1 VISVSQRRLRI
12 SISSV
17 FSIALILFSCAARAQ
32 DLQRLTT
39 ATREQLD
46 VVKVIVAQE
55 SAWNK
60 GDIEG
65 FAQAYK
71 DSPDILFVTNT
82 VNRGFAGMVAAY
94 RRDFPNKAAM
104 GTLSFSDLE
113 VHPLDENFA
122 VVIGKYHLERGK
134 KDGGNAEGMFSLVME
149 KTEQGWKIVV
159 DHTTG

>member
-1 VISVSQRRLRI
+1 VSQRRLFFATFFL
-12 SISSV
+12 V
-17 FSIALILFSCAARAQ
+17 FISCAARAQ
-32 DLQRLTT
+32 DLQQLTT

-46 VVKVIVAQE
+46 VVKVLVSQE
-55 SAWNK
+55 AAWNK

-71 DSPDILFVTNT
+71 DSPDILFVTNS
-82 VNRGFAGMVAAY
+82 VNRGFAGIVAAY
-94 RRDFPNKAAM
+94 RRDFPSKAAM

-134 KDGGNAEGMFSLVME
+134 KDGGNAEGMFSLVLE
-149 KTEQGWKIVV
+149 KTDQGWKIVV
-159 DHTTG
+159 DHTTS

>member
-1 VISVSQRRLRI
+1 VSLRRLRI
-12 SISSV
+12 SASSIFAFV
-17 FSIALILFSCAARAQ
+17 LILISCAARAQ
-32 DLQRLTT
+32 DLQQLTT

-46 VVKVIVAQE
+46 VVKVLIAQE

-71 DSPDILFVTNT
+71 DSPDILFVTNS
-82 VNRGFAGMVAAY
+82 VNRGYAGMVAAY
-94 RRDFPNKAAM
+94 RRDFPSKAAM

-134 KDGGNAEGMFSLVME
+134 KDGGNAEGMFSLVMQ
-149 KTEQGWKIVV
+149 KTDQGWKIVV